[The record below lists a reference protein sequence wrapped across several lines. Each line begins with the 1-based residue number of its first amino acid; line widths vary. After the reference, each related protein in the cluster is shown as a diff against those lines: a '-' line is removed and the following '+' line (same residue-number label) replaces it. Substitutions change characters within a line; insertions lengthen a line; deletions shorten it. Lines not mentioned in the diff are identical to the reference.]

1 VGELTRQSHPEPIDE
16 PATCDACGAVLLVK
30 KSYEEGRA
38 WWTCSGCGSEFEIGL
53 GPLRVLYPDLAAV
66 RDA

>member
-1 VGELTRQSHPEPIDE
+1 MSELTRQSNLQERPE
-16 PATCDACGAVLLVK
+16 DAARRFARESLQ
-30 KSYEEGRA
+30 